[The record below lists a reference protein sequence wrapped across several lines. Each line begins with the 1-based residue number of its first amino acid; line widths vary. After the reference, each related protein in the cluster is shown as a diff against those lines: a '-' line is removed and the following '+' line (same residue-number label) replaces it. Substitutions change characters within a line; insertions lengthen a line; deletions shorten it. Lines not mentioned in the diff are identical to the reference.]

1 LIKKIKKMLD
11 KPLKRRYNIRE
22 ARVEGNEGKPQS
34 KRKEMMKNEN

>member
-1 LIKKIKKMLD
+1 MLD